1 MEVIFFSVL
10 QCMLYDSEL
19 CSHSSLVVKISELF
33 GSAWKNSSHPSTCFL
48 LSKLSPY
55 MLFRTQIK
63 GYATK
68 NIQTVLQEE
77 EPQKI
82 HKQPKNES

>member
-1 MEVIFFSVL
+1 
-10 QCMLYDSEL
+10 MLYDSEL
-19 CSHSSLVVKISELF
+19 CSHSSRVVKASELF

-48 LSKLSPY
+48 LSKLSPN
-55 MLFRTQIK
+55 MLFRTQTK

-77 EPQKI
+77 ELEKI

>member
-1 MEVIFFSVL
+1 
-10 QCMLYDSEL
+10 
-19 CSHSSLVVKISELF
+19 
-33 GSAWKNSSHPSTCFL
+33 
-48 LSKLSPY
+48 
-55 MLFRTQIK
+55 MLFRTQTK

-77 EPQKI
+77 ELEKI